1 MNLIFYTLAG
11 LLASLFLYLSLR
23 PQKGWWYLLK
33 NSAANRERI
42 ILEDILKHLY
52 NTEQGKGI
60 LEIKNLVKQLPF
72 PEKQILEVLTE
83 MEDRELVYI
92 LEQKI
97 RLSKKGKEYAMRIVR
112 AHRLWEQYLA
122 EKTGYDKREWHKLA
136 EKEEHNLTDEYLE
149 QLSKELRRPLFDPH
163 GSPIPYDKDRIKKLR
178 GKSLSS
184 FEQGIIGRIVE
195 IEDEPASIY
204 QKILEENIHL
214 GAQVRILEN
223 DSKNVRFFSEG
234 REHNLPTM
242 IANALTIIP
251 LAEED
256 ISEQL
261 DRLSRLKIG
270 EKATIK
276 GISRECRGE
285 NRRRLLDLGFVK
297 GTEITISSYS
307 PLQDPIAYNL
317 RNTLIALR
325 EEQSQ
330 YILIQKEKT
339 NE

>member
-1 MNLIFYTLAG
+1 MNLILYIFIG
-11 LLASLFLYLSLR
+11 LMIALFVYLFFR
-23 PQKGWWYLLK
+23 PQKGWRYILQH
-33 NSAANRERI
+33 NAINRERI

-52 NTEQGKGI
+52 HTKKGEGI
-60 LEIKNLVKQLPF
+60 LDIKNLVKQIPF
-72 PEKQILEVLTE
+72 QEKRILEILIK
-83 MEDRELVYI
+83 MEDRKLVYI

-97 RLSKKGKEYAMRIVR
+97 RLSKKGEEYAVRIVR

-122 EKTGYDKREWHKLA
+122 EKTGYDKRKWHKLA
-136 EKEEHNLTDEYLE
+136 EKEEHNLTEEHLE
-149 QLSKELRRPLFDPH
+149 QLSKELNRPLFDPH
-163 GSPIPYDKDRIKKLR
+163 GSPIPYDRDNILKLK

-184 FEQGIIGRIVE
+184 FAQGTVGRIVE
-195 IEDEPASIY
+195 IEDEPAYIY

-214 GAQVRILEN
+214 GAQVKILET
-223 DSKNVRFFSEG
+223 DTKNIRFFSEG
-234 REHNLPTM
+234 KEYNLPTI
-242 IANALTIIP
+242 IANALTMIP
-251 LAEED
+251 LAEEE
-256 ISEQL
+256 IFEQL
-261 DRLSRLKIG
+261 DRLSSLKMG
-270 EKATIK
+270 EKAVIK

-307 PLQDPIAYNL
+307 PLKDPIAYNV

-330 YILIQKEKT
+330 YILIQKEVG